1 MKRSSLLQTIVSGL
15 VAVSYAGLG
24 ALVLVV
30 CFINKNYAALT
41 LGIVLI
47 VSAICR
53 LIKFLANR
61 NSFDVHTIDLTMGLI
76 SVSLGFIFI
85 FAEELNMEMLCIF
98 WGLFEI
104 VNGTI
109 EISADVKLA
118 HRSFLSLISVLISV
132 GEIVFGTLLI
142 IHLESGIF
150 AHLLFMGI
158 TSILTSGLLAV
169 EFVKRI
175 KSNKKPEE
183 QLEQHE

>member
-1 MKRSSLLQTIVSGL
+1 MKRSSTLQTIVSGL
-15 VAVSYAGLG
+15 VAVSYTGLG

-30 CFINKNYAALT
+30 CFLYKNYAALT
-41 LGIVLI
+41 LGIILI

-61 NSFDVHTIDLTMGLI
+61 QSFDVHTIDLTMGLI

-85 FAEELNMEMLCIF
+85 FAKELSTEMLCIF

-109 EISADVKLA
+109 EISTDVKLA
-118 HRSFLSLISVLISV
+118 HRSMLSLISVLISV

-150 AHLLFMGI
+150 AHLLFIGI
-158 TSILTSGLLAV
+158 TSLLTSGLLFV
-169 EFVKRI
+169 EFVSRI
-175 KSNKKPEE
+175 KNKKPIDE